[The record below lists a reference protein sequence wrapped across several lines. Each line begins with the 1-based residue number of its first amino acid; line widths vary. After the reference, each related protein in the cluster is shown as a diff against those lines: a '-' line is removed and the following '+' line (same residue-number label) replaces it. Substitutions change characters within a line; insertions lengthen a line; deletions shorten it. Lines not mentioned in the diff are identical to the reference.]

1 MMICETAK
9 KGECEYEWA
18 GPCDRR
24 SPHDQDGYCFTPKCV
39 SDGTRC
45 TERCVPETPEYVRVT
60 KCSDRWMWHYG
71 RIGEIFPVVEE
82 AMHGYV
88 VEIPR
93 HSWISKLDCEPY
105 EAPSTSESCGNGWER
120 EHEKMVELHEAYRR
134 SREAEE
140 EAKAESL
147 RRFCSDCRYQNF
159 PEDAYPCDVCDP
171 SNNKWEPKKE
181 TPMKYKQLKP
191 ISLEKLWDAQTAK
204 ACVDFLKEWAVFM
217 NWIAQSNRCPTW
229 DTEFDHTFGTF
240 MRDMKNN
247 PHATTWLGYLEK
259 HGFIKKEFE
268 PFEITLPVN
277 FEERLM
283 KSIQAW
289 PLRIDRHSVW
299 GEAICDQLKAHG
311 IKV

>member
-45 TERCVPETPEYVRVT
+45 TERCVPETPEYVRNEFRVEPEPKAST
-60 KCSDRWMWHYG
+60 VKSCSNC
-71 RIGEIFPVVEE
+71 
-82 AMHGYV
+82 
-88 VEIPR
+88 
-93 HSWISKLDCEPY
+93 S
-105 EAPSTSESCGNGWER
+105 
-120 EHEKMVELHEAYRR
+120 YRKYSLS
-134 SREAEE
+134 SRQ
-140 EAKAESL
+140 
-147 RRFCSDCRYQNF
+147 CS
-159 PEDAYPCDVCDP
+159 VCDI
-171 SNNKWEPKKE
+171 SNHSEWKPQVKPKKE
-181 TPMKYKQLKP
+181 TKVKYTQTKP

-311 IKV
+311 IEV